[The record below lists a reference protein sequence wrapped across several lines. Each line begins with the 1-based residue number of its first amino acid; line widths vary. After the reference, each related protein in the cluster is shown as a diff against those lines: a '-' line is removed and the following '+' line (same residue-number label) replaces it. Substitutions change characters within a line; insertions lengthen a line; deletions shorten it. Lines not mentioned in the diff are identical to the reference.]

1 MAASLR
7 VATFY
12 DLPGI
17 VEELRSDIDLEATID
32 LLYAPIYYRL
42 QMGARPLSDAYIDEI
57 FDQAMTGLLR
67 RKD

>member
-17 VEELRSDIDLEATID
+17 VIRRFHIDARTGAPEILRAVGEGVV
-32 LLYAPIYYRL
+32 
-42 QMGARPLSDAYIDEI
+42 M
-57 FDQAMTGLLR
+57 
-67 RKD
+67 